1 MFCVAICHIHHKWW
15 HVVWVGQAGYNQCKE
30 LAWCSICSDMT
41 KIRVVL
47 SLYSLVLTLIVYTRG
62 RIRGDTR
69 QLEKNRIFWC
79 KIVIFF
85 TRNTPNI
92 FALPSARRN
101 YFYMHPLNLKSWIRP
116 CICRAWMTYRGT
128 LYIVICDKLIELY
141 CLQYC
146 SDLLWSKHVCD

>member
-1 MFCVAICHIHHKWW
+1 MFCVAICHIYHKWW
-15 HVVWVGQAGYNQCKE
+15 HAVWVGQAGYNQCKE

-69 QLEKNRIFWC
+69 QLEKNRIFWH

-85 TRNTPNI
+85 TRNTPKF
-92 FALPSARRN
+92 FAPPSAIGKNMIFCRKFSHEIPQNFSRLP
-101 YFYMHPLNLKSWIRP
+101 PLGAIFLSAPPPNLESWIRP
-116 CICRAWMTYRGT
+116 WYYRTCIYV
-128 LYIVICDKLIELY
+128 L
-141 CLQYC
+141 
-146 SDLLWSKHVCD
+146 